1 MQCFESLQKVF
12 QLHASIKYRKFT
24 NAKESRNS
32 INSRNQPSNARL
44 TRDKQYYHFR
54 EKIWLWKWLHCSTA
68 SIMRSIMLCR
78 KNWRIVNYFLS
89 LCIFNIHFT
98 SVLFIPENKCF
109 RLGGTSPHSG
119 HVIWYKAT
127 SPLSIN
133 LQWLHGL
140 DIIIADLKA
149 DRRLRR
155 EDLFFS
161 LWPPRFAFVSSKYA

>member
-1 MQCFESLQKVF
+1 M
-12 QLHASIKYRKFT
+12 
-24 NAKESRNS
+24 
-32 INSRNQPSNARL
+32 NSRNRPSNARI
-44 TRDKQYYHFR
+44 TGDKQYSHFK
-54 EKIWLWKWLHCSTA
+54 EKLWLWKWLNCCTA
-68 SIMRSIMLCR
+68 SIVCR
-78 KNWRIVNYFLS
+78 KNWRIVTYFLR

-140 DIIIADLKA
+140 DIIIADLKV
-149 DRRLRR
+149 DRRLMR

-161 LWPPRFAFVSSKYA
+161 LWTPLFAFVSSKYA

>member
-1 MQCFESLQKVF
+1 MQKNLETQRTHEIDLQVHGL
-12 QLHASIKYRKFT
+12 QEIHNISIIKKKYDYE
-24 NAKESRNS
+24 NDY
-32 INSRNQPSNARL
+32 IVVLP
-44 TRDKQYYHFR
+44 
-54 EKIWLWKWLHCSTA
+54 
-68 SIMRSIMLCR
+68 CR
-78 KNWRIVNYFLS
+78 KNWRIVTYFLS

-133 LQWLHGL
+133 LQWWHGL
-140 DIIIADLKA
+140 DIIIADLKV
-149 DRRLRR
+149 DRRLMR

-161 LWPPRFAFVSSKYA
+161 LWPPLFAFVSSKYA